1 MANSIYG
8 CLGFSYSRYYAKKMA
23 MIITAF
29 GRKLLENSK
38 DLVEKE
44 GFDVIYGDTDS
55 IMVNTS
61 KGELNQAVLTGFQ
74 LKKLINSQYLR
85 KKGETAILEVE
96 IDGVY
101 KKLLLLKKKKYAGL
115 MVTNYMDVAK
125 ANFDEKMEM

>member
-44 GFDVIYGDTDS
+44 EFDVIYGDTDS
-55 IMVNTS
+55 IMVNTG
-61 KGELNQAVLTGFQ
+61 KVD
-74 LKKLINSQYLR
+74 LK
-85 KKGETAILEVE
+85 
-96 IDGVY
+96 
-101 KKLLLLKKKKYAGL
+101 
-115 MVTNYMDVAK
+115 
-125 ANFDEKMEM
+125 